1 MRIAGGTEGA
11 AYGGWQMN
19 QDEQALV
26 NAALAY
32 RRAVARWDALAENED
47 IAAGI
52 VSRLGSATNEL
63 VRCKRALFEACDEYE
78 RVPD

>member
-1 MRIAGGTEGA
+1 
-11 AYGGWQMN
+11 MN
-19 QDEQALV
+19 QHELAV
-26 NAALAY
+26 INAALAY
-32 RRAVARWDALAENED
+32 RRAVGIWDALAEDEN

-52 VSRLGSATNEL
+52 NIRLGSATNEL